1 MAGINKNQFVCL
13 AKLNNEKKP
22 THTHTKNWQHRKQL
36 LPSHSWPLLCVYL
49 SQVSICENANT
60 QTEKKKTR
68 TNVFYKED
76 ARDWIND
83 AHDWELATALS
94 SQSTDF
100 CRPAWFWSSHYHISL
115 LCSGSVRRVL
125 NSVGPVHL
133 LSGVMCILNQL
144 RFKWCEKQALPSA
157 RCKIAPLFAS

>member
-1 MAGINKNQFVCL
+1 M
-13 AKLNNEKKP
+13 KKKQH
-22 THTHTKNWQHRKQL
+22 THTHKKLAAPQATAAKSQLASPVCVSFAGFHLRECKHANWK
-36 LPSHSWPLLCVYL
+36 
-49 SQVSICENANT
+49 
-60 QTEKKKTR
+60 KKKTR

>member
-1 MAGINKNQFVCL
+1 M
-13 AKLNNEKKP
+13 KKKQ
-22 THTHTKNWQHRKQL
+22 HTHTQKTGSTASNRCQVTVGLSCVCIFRRFPSARMQTRKLKKN
-36 LPSHSWPLLCVYL
+36 
-49 SQVSICENANT
+49 
-60 QTEKKKTR
+60 KTR

-83 AHDWELATALS
+83 AHDWELATASS